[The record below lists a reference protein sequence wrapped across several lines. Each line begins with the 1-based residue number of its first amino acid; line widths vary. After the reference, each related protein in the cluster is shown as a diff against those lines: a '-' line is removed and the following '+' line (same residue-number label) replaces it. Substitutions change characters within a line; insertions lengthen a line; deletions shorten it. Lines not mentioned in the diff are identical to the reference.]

1 MWSHG
6 GVQQTGNSACLY
18 CTSES
23 RRQVY
28 GTQMNKEVH
37 LADLLEGVCGGDS
50 LAVVI
55 WEEEAVVDSVWIP
68 CQLLH

>member
-1 MWSHG
+1 
-6 GVQQTGNSACLY
+6 
-18 CTSES
+18 
-23 RRQVY
+23 
-28 GTQMNKEVH
+28 MNKEVH
-37 LADLLEGVCGGDS
+37 LADLLERVCGGDS